1 MNAFAGF
8 FTVLLLLLWL
18 LGDPPFSISCCFH
31 NFRGRINHRLDCSE
45 EFNRHAACGLA
56 AGRGFHSVPIAD
68 QFPHLK
74 AIVKWMWCVCGERDA
89 TFCPTAK
96 KPRSAVT
103 CLMIPF
109 ASSASIFWSP
119 RPLTNPCVNKGVEKR
134 STNASFCAK
143 GGVSTNSTELV
154 LWSDNKIFMGRMTT
168 QARNVTRMRV
178 PCRGG
183 EGGWLREG

>member
-1 MNAFAGF
+1 MHCSFKVLHLWSKKVNAFAGF
-8 FTVLLLLLWL
+8 FIVLLLLLGL

-56 AGRGFHSVPIAD
+56 AGRAFHSVPIAD

-119 RPLTNPCVNKGVEKR
+119 RPLTNSCVNKGVEKR

-143 GGVSTNSTELV
+143 GGVSTNSTQQNV
-154 LWSDNKIFMGRMTT
+154 CYGVT
-168 QARNVTRMRV
+168 AR
-178 PCRGG
+178 
-183 EGGWLREG
+183 